1 MELRAAR
8 RRLVL
13 AADEDRRRIEREL
26 HEGVHQHLVALAVN
40 LQLASQSADADLATT
55 KALLHEMRRDV
66 DQALEEAGQLAQ
78 RIYPPL
84 LEAGG
89 LVAALRAA
97 AMSAGVR
104 VSLEVAVEASWPLEI
119 LGAIY
124 WCCLEAFE
132 RAGAGG
138 RATVTVREEEGA
150 LAFEVVV
157 DASRSDTGFERLR
170 ERFEALGGRLTTRA
184 EPGRGMRI
192 SGALPLSR

>member
-1 MELRAAR
+1 
-8 RRLVL
+8 VQ
-13 AADEDRRRIEREL
+13 
-26 HEGVHQHLVALAVN
+26 QHLVALAVN

-55 KALLHEMRRDV
+55 KALLDEMRRDV

-84 LEAGG
+84 LDAGG
-89 LVAALRAA
+89 LVAALRSA

-132 RAGAGG
+132 HGGAGA
-138 RATVTVREEEGA
+138 RATVTVREEEGT
-150 LAFEVVV
+150 LAFEVAEDGSRT
-157 DASRSDTGFERLR
+157 DADFDGLR
-170 ERFEALGGRLTTRA
+170 DRVEALGGRLTIRA
-184 EPGRGMRI
+184 EPGRGMRV
-192 SGALPLSR
+192 SGAVPLSR